1 MILRWLIASSA
12 VFAST
17 AAARAGY
24 DFRFLGTLEFSPQ
37 PAEVRMNDVRP
48 IDGSPDPTIGLYGSP
63 VLGNRTLYYLDEILL
78 GQGDRPSLT
87 VYDQPDGDRIEFM
100 DSLSNPFAVVTGSF
114 RFPADTFDS
123 DALPT
128 SLDFSRAISAR
139 VDIRGDSTL
148 MAFTITSG
156 IVTVPEPACPVVLA
170 IIAALLGRRAGIM
183 HAGVRRA

>member
-12 VFAST
+12 VLAST

-48 IDGSPDPTIGLYGSP
+48 IDGSPDPTVGSYGSP
-63 VLGNRTLYYLDEILL
+63 VLGNTTLYFLDGVLL

-87 VYDQPDGDRIEFM
+87 VYDQPEGDRIEFM
-100 DSLSNPFAVVTGSF
+100 DSLSNPFALVAGSF

-128 SLDFSRAISAR
+128 SIDFTRAISAR
-139 VDIRGDSTL
+139 VDIRGDNTL
-148 MAFTITSG
+148 MAFTITSAV
-156 IVTVPEPACPVVLA
+156 ITVPEPTSPLA
-170 IIAALLGRRAGIM
+170 LSIGSVLLGRRTARGP
-183 HAGVRRA
+183 